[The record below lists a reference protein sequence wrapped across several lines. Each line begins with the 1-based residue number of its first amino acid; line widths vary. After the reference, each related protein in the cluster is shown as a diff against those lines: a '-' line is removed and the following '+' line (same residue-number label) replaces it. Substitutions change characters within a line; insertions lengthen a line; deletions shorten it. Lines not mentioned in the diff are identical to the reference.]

1 MTATRSRKL
10 TAAAAAAGAI
20 AAFLVTTP
28 QASAEPSGD
37 LFNLIN
43 DAHVAAGCAPY
54 GHNKALGDVSLQYAQ
69 TLARNNGKLQPNTV
83 SLLQGKG
90 YDPNFWGEMDYF
102 NPNGATPQDAF
113 DFWMANNTKDL
124 IPNCDIT
131 QMDVS
136 VWIQDGKFGASSI
149 MGTAKGA
156 TPPAGSPNPGNGTP
170 PVQPQVG
177 SGGPDPGLLAAVN
190 DARLHPEKY
199 PPRGNTA
206 GAKMDACPN
215 AFNGSGSLD
224 QAASAHNSYIASQ
237 GKNVNPHQNAS
248 GILSWDAGGPIELA
262 GYNSARAEI
271 VAEGQ
276 GSANAAVVAWMQ
288 DDGDQ
293 QWGHR
298 NIILDCNL
306 SDAGAAHLAGGPW
319 GNYWTVDAGTR

>member
-1 MTATRSRKL
+1 MTAIRSRKL
-10 TAAAAAAGAI
+10 AAALAAAGTI
-20 AAFLVTTP
+20 AAFMVAMP

-69 TLARNNGKLQPNTV
+69 TLARNNGQLQPNTV
-83 SLLQGKG
+83 ALLQGKG
-90 YDPNFWGEMDYF
+90 YDPNFWGEMDYY
-102 NPNGATPQDAF
+102 NPNGASPQNAF

-156 TPPAGSPNPGNGTP
+156 TPPAGNPGNTPNKP
-170 PVQPQVG
+170 PVG
-177 SGGPDPGLLAAVN
+177 TGGPDGSLLAAVN

-199 PPRGNTA
+199 PPHGNTA
-206 GAKMDACPN
+206 GAKMEACPS
-215 AFNGSGSLD
+215 AFAGSGSLD
-224 QAASAHNSYIASQ
+224 QAAATHNSFLASSD
-237 GKNVNPHQNAS
+237 KNVNAHQNAN
-248 GILSWDAGGPIELA
+248 GKLSWEDGGPIEAA

-271 VAEGQ
+271 VATGQ
-276 GSANAAVVAWMQ
+276 GTANAAVVAWMQ

-293 QWGHR
+293 AWGHR

-306 SDAGAAHLAGGPW
+306 ADAGAAHLTGGPW